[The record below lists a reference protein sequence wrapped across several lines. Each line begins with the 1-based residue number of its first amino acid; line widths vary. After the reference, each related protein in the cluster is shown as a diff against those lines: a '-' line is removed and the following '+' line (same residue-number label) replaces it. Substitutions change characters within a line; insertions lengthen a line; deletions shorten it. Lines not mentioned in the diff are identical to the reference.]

1 METQTEIT
9 NLDLRYENHR
19 LKSPSSEKIM
29 LNSILEKG
37 ICDPLQGVDTPGHKI
52 LLDGFK
58 RYRCAKKLNIGI
70 VPYNSLGN
78 DEALAI
84 IQLIRLSNAKSL
96 SIVEQARWIDELKT
110 VCQMSTADIA
120 RMLEKSKSWVSM
132 RSGLITEMTDCVKDN
147 IFKGKFPVYSYMYT
161 LRQFMRMNGNDRK
174 EIDQFVESVAG
185 KGLSTRDIEILAH
198 GYFKGSNE
206 FRQQIRRGNLSWS
219 LKSLRESSQARKNCT
234 EVERAMLT
242 SLDVTQK
249 YMQRLIVKF
258 KDNRYQTGAFY
269 AQANLL
275 SGGILRQL
283 EAFAKGL
290 RDFHDKS
297 GQT

>member
-1 METQTEIT
+1 METQIEIT
-9 NLDLRYENHR
+9 DLDLRYENHR
-19 LKSPSSEKIM
+19 LKSPGAEKIM

-37 ICDPLQGVDTPGHKI
+37 IRDPLQGVDTRDHKI

-58 RYRCAKKLNIGI
+58 RYRCAKKLNIAI
-70 VPYNSLGN
+70 VPYICLGN

-96 SIVEQARWIDELKT
+96 SIVEQARWIDELKN
-110 VCQMSTADIA
+110 VCLMSTADIA

-132 RSGLITEMTDCVKDN
+132 RSGLIAQMTDCVKDN

-161 LRQFMRMNGNDRK
+161 LRQFMRMNGNDKK

-185 KGLSTRDIEILAH
+185 KGLSTRDIELLAH
-198 GYFKGSNE
+198 GYFKGSDE
-206 FRQQIRRGNLSWS
+206 FRQQIRSGNLSWS

-242 SLDVTQK
+242 SLEVTQK
-249 YMQRLIVKF
+249 YMQRLIVQF
-258 KDNRYQTGAFY
+258 KDNRYQTGDFY

-290 RDFHDKS
+290 RGFHDQS
-297 GQT
+297 GQA